1 VNKRE
6 ECKVNKIENLLKEKG
21 LKNAREYVQKF
32 PEQYKDEIKE
42 FILKQKPEGIVFGRF
57 YLNDAEIKDM
67 LYVII
72 DNERLDL
79 FTRIQALYEI
89 LEEAATS
96 EVQKET
102 WLKYLFEN
110 IDKFRELCIKA
121 YEINEKHKRDAYFEN
136 LISIKIPDAHPNK
149 KWVYFVELA
158 ALFRDMR
165 QTKEII
171 NNYVKDSDKFV
182 NKAAN
187 QCLKYLSVK

>member
-1 VNKRE
+1 M
-6 ECKVNKIENLLKEKG
+6 NKIENLLKEKG
-21 LKNAREYVQKF
+21 LKNAREHVQKF

-42 FILKQKPEGIVFGRF
+42 LILQQKLEGIVFGRF
-57 YLNDAEIKDM
+57 YLNDAGIKEMLSEICK
-67 LYVII
+67 
-72 DNERLDL
+72 NERLDL
-79 FTRIQALYEI
+79 FTKIQALYEI

-121 YEINEKHKRDAYFEN
+121 YKINDNLKKEAYFEN
-136 LISIKIPDAHPNK
+136 LTKKKIPDSYPNK
-149 KWVYFVELA
+149 KWIYLIELTV
-158 ALFRDMR
+158 LFRDKS

-171 NNYVKDSDKFV
+171 NNCIKDSDKFV

-187 QCLKYLSVK
+187 QCLKYLSAK